1 MRTALLRYCLPMSLV
16 FPAFSFASLASL
28 GYTIKHDA
36 DLYRTEALEPPP
48 LASLDAGQA
57 VQLLHR
63 GPAQSLVGTAGG
75 LKGWM
80 RNEDLLAVAPA
91 GAQEHRLSDQKV
103 TGDELNIS
111 PLILEGAVD
120 TRVPVEFERTF
131 RGEISEMLDKEQ
143 VEMRHDEN

>member
-1 MRTALLRYCLPMSLV
+1 MSLV
-16 FPAFSFASLASL
+16 FPALSHASL
-28 GYTIKHDA
+28 GYTIRQDA

-57 VQLLHR
+57 VLMRQR
-63 GPAQSLVGTAGG
+63 GPAHSLVETADGV
-75 LKGWM
+75 KGWI
-80 RNEDLLAVAPA
+80 RNENLLAMVPV
-91 GAQEHRLSDQKV
+91 GPQEHRLSDQKV

-111 PLILEGAVD
+111 PLILDGAVD
-120 TRVPVEFERTF
+120 TRVTVEFERTF